1 MLLFWVKKREG
12 DIRHRICVKNLSPS
26 FYNER
31 MYRLIIFC
39 FCCLFVPVGNA
50 MAADGTPGTPDQ
62 KLAAQEE
69 EELIIKIRRG
79 VTRPITLALVP
90 FRVSGAGA
98 DTRDQIVR
106 LIRNDFRFSGHLTG
120 IAENDLPSSPFRVN
134 QILYK
139 EWRDKDIEYLIFGEL
154 SKAGRRTHRLNI
166 TIMDV
171 FAEEALSNDAFT
183 FPSKYTQDFA
193 HYVSDYIYEKM
204 LGIQGSFSTK
214 IVFVRVSDQ
223 RGKREYSLN
232 IADADGKRERLILR
246 SDEPITSPAW
256 SPDAKKIAYVSFE
269 HGRSNIY
276 VQDIRS
282 GKRWLV
288 TAFRGINSAPAWSP
302 DGRQLAVVL
311 SRGANADIYLI
322 DLDSLKVR
330 RLTRHPGIDTEP
342 AWSREGTKLV
352 FTSDRINNKPQ
363 IFQYDLNN
371 NAIKRLTFDN
381 VYTSSAEY
389 THGDSALVL
398 ISRAGGGYRVT
409 KMDLAKRVLQAI
421 TKNQLDDSPSVS
433 PDGNRVIYS
442 TRRGGSYRL
451 AIASVD
457 LGNPVYLPLGGGTV
471 KSPDWSPFLYRFKF

>member
-1 MLLFWVKKREG
+1 MLLFWVKKREYG
-12 DIRHRICVKNLSPS
+12 NPHRICVKNFSPS

-50 MAADGTPGTPDQ
+50 IAADSTPGTPDQ
-62 KLAAQEE
+62 QLAAQED
-69 EELIIKIRRG
+69 ELIIKIRRG

-90 FRVSGAGA
+90 FRVSGAGS
-98 DTRDQIVR
+98 DIRDQIIR

-120 IAENDLPSSPFRVN
+120 IAENDLPSSPFRAN

-139 EWRDKDIEYLIFGEL
+139 EWRDKDVEYLIFGEL
-154 SKAGRRTHRLNI
+154 SKAGGRTHSLNI

-171 FAEEALSNDAFT
+171 FAEEVLSNDAFT

-193 HYVSDYIYEKM
+193 HYVSDYVYEKM
-204 LGIQGSFSTK
+204 IGIQGSFSTK
-214 IVFVRVSDQ
+214 IVFVRESVR

-269 HGRSNIY
+269 NGRSNIY

-311 SRGANADIYLI
+311 SQGANADIYLI
-322 DLDSLKVR
+322 DLDNLKAR

-352 FTSDRINNKPQ
+352 FTSDRINNRPQ
-363 IFQYDLNN
+363 IFQYNLND

-381 VYTSSAEY
+381 VYTSSAAY

-398 ISRAGGGYRVT
+398 ISRADGGYRVT
-409 KMDLAKRVLQAI
+409 KMDLAKGELQSV
-421 TKNQLDDSPSVS
+421 TKNQLDDSPRRIAGRQQGYLFYA
-433 PDGNRVIYS
+433 PRRQLQIGNCF
-442 TRRGGSYRL
+442 G
-451 AIASVD
+451 
-457 LGNPVYLPLGGGTV
+457 
-471 KSPDWSPFLYRFKF
+471 